1 MRRAPPE
8 VRDGNRNSLD
18 PAHRLSHACLVPSPC
33 DSSSLETSLISVFT
47 QSLDVR
53 QGCTC
58 HLHVPRAPVSSR
70 TWLSCYDSCW
80 CAPGHEGWWCV
91 CAGVPCVPVN
101 RDPHLHR
108 GLFQAARA
116 HRGPRH
122 WLTHPTVPVDLFL
135 YLCWKTPNSVWQAL
149 WFSQLA
155 MQKTSPN
162 LAYLHKPLNKGVA
175 VAPLRP

>member
-1 MRRAPPE
+1 MRRAPSE
-8 VRDGNRNSLD
+8 VRDGNRNNLD

-58 HLHVPRAPVSSR
+58 HLHVPMSPSLLKDLVMTAAGALQGTR
-70 TWLSCYDSCW
+70 
-80 CAPGHEGWWCV
+80 GGGV
-91 CAGVPCVPVN
+91 CAGVSSVPVN
-101 RDPHLHR
+101 RDPHRHR

-122 WLTHPTVPVDLFL
+122 WLTHPTVPVGLFL
-135 YLCWKTPNSVWQAL
+135 YLWWKTPNSVWQAP

>member
-1 MRRAPPE
+1 MSDRGAPATTFPE
-8 VRDGNRNSLD
+8 PQSPQG
-18 PAHRLSHACLVPSPC
+18 PGCLVITAAGV
-33 DSSSLETSLISVFT
+33 L
-47 QSLDVR
+47 
-53 QGCTC
+53 QGT
-58 HLHVPRAPVSSR
+58 R
-70 TWLSCYDSCW
+70 
-80 CAPGHEGWWCV
+80 GGGV
-91 CAGVPCVPVN
+91 CAGVSCVPVN
-101 RDPHLHR
+101 RDPHRHR

-122 WLTHPTVPVDLFL
+122 WLTHPTVPVGLFL
-135 YLCWKTPNSVWQAL
+135 YLWWKTPNSVWQAL